1 MTIQPR
7 RQCSCG
13 LMPIVERRKTP
24 FATSVQVKCRCGR
37 HGAAILYT
45 KPKDEAWAVSCAVDG
60 WDLDL

>member
-1 MTIQPR
+1 
-7 RQCSCG
+7 
-13 LMPIVERRKTP
+13 MPIVERRKTP